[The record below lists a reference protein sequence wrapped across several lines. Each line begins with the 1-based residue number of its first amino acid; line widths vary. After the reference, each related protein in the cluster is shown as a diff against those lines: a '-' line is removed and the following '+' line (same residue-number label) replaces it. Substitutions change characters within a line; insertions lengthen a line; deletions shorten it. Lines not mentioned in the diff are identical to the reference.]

1 VQTKLPNPFLFLF
14 STLAPAK
21 VVETAAA
28 PDLTDPPVAAAEN
41 FVRGF
46 DPHRFL
52 NQIECG
58 IEPEVMPQFLSSP
71 SREFLL
77 GCGLG
82 ELVDILENAR

>member
-1 VQTKLPNPFLFLF
+1 VQTKLPNPFFF

-46 DPHRFL
+46 DPQQFL
-52 NQIECG
+52 SDIRKVED
-58 IEPEVMPQFLSSP
+58 EAVPTFLSSP
-71 SREFLL
+71 SREFLI
-77 GCGLG
+77 GCGL
-82 ELVDILENAR
+82 EAVVDILESAR